1 MKPLIGITAE
11 INPATNMCEVNHEYA
26 LAVAAA
32 GGTPVMLAPL
42 SDSPS
47 YVETCS
53 PRLTGFFFQEAATF
67 LLVHTEKRSGIRRFL
82 ASTSR
87 GTISSFS
94 LLDI

>member
-47 YVETCS
+47 YVED
-53 PRLTGFFFQEAATF
+53 L
-67 LLVHTEKRSGIRRFL
+67 
-82 ASTSR
+82 
-87 GTISSFS
+87 S
-94 LLDI
+94 LIHI